1 MIGHILEIKKD
12 WDDLYQM
19 RLDEFDSSIGA
30 LFDTIIEDNG
40 EKAEEF
46 FEWIADLGVETG
58 IHLGFKY
65 FELTEESKKAIFIG
79 KFNQIKASIEKM
91 TLDDFISTNP
101 FTLVEAFTLQSNIEI
116 YVSDGNTISLDQW
129 LRESKP
135 GRYYVGKV
143 FNTFSMEKQ
152 TEGKLN
158 TMEIF

>member
-40 EKAEEF
+40 EQAEEF
-46 FEWIADLGVETG
+46 LEWITNLGVETG
-58 IHLGFKY
+58 IQLGFKY
-65 FELTEESKKAIFIG
+65 FELTEESRRAIFIG
-79 KFNQIKASIEKM
+79 KFNQFKASIKMM
-91 TLDDFISTNP
+91 TLDDFISINP
-101 FTLVEAFTLQSNIEI
+101 YTLVEAFTLPSDIEI
-116 YVSDGNTISLDQW
+116 YAGDGASISLDQW

-143 FNTFSMEKQ
+143 FNTFSTK
-152 TEGKLN
+152 GKLN